1 MSKTALI
8 KRKRSSRNFIVYC
21 ANFVI
26 KIVIKI
32 KIIRRD
38 KVQRMITFTKYY
50 LLRCNGQTIYIFPIH
65 VYRFN
70 CDKMRN

>member
-1 MSKTALI
+1 MPRTALI
-8 KRKRSSRNFIVYC
+8 KRRRSSRNFIVYC

-50 LLRCNGQTIYIFPIH
+50 SLRSNGRKIYSFSIH
-65 VYRFN
+65 VCRFN
-70 CDKMRN
+70 CDKVRN